1 MSLRTRRI
9 LQQVVLFGVVLAML
23 LTHNSSV
30 GFNVHAM
37 MTVVA
42 AGAAL
47 VICSRRLRDANW
59 LISPLD
65 YGWLPYI
72 LLTGL
77 SVLMAASP
85 RRSLESWLWF
95 LGIQLPIAYGALYL
109 FRRRWPERGLY
120 RALLGAGGYLYLL
133 SAVMT
138 LGYFSQW
145 LAARAQ
151 GITPPGFR
159 LFGVM
164 DHPNIFAMFIA
175 MSTPCMVA
183 YLFTRLSRVE
193 RAAATLWLVAAALS
207 ILATGSRTGL
217 AALVAGCALSLALS
231 LVAHPAQPLNRFRQW
246 FAAHRPQA
254 IGLTLAAGT
263 VCVLVL
269 GIAAYLQFG
278 RPRQDSGGGRLTF
291 YRSAIAMFTARPVF
305 GYGPGGFVQDEIR
318 TNSVPPYSAIMPHA
332 HDILLNTAAE
342 SGLLGAL
349 GLLAL
354 LGAAAWTSL
363 KVWRTE
369 PAHRPLVAGP
379 VAGLVA
385 FALFGILDSPIN
397 QFGPFFLATV
407 LLAYVAS
414 WLPAPQSSLPL
425 RKGLIVGA
433 AWGVVLLCVLVLIPY
448 SVLWDVARP
457 DAPEASYTDPNAL
470 AAAAQ
475 RLDAVIAYDSADP
488 LVTLQSA
495 YNWANAVALARNAPD
510 EWLQNAIARFE
521 RGVQLDPDLSVH
533 FVNLSALYLR
543 AGRSADAIRAA
554 QQATERAPSD
564 GVAWLNL
571 GLALE
576 SAGQDAK
583 AAYLH
588 ALQAEPRWFAMGF
601 WQSSPMRQQAYS
613 AYMNAPEAGQRYY
626 DLLAMG
632 DAALRAR
639 HKEDALK
646 AYTGASKVAPGDVAQ
661 TYTRALIALAR
672 GDVKAAQSGMG
683 SVTTMDILYPDDQAA
698 LVDAWLHLGDFARDR
713 GDTETMLR
721 NYTLAYSYLTARG
734 MGGLGSRGNQAYSTM
749 GFQRF
754 ARVNDYLPGVVMIDI
769 SPEQAARFKVLAQE
783 VAKSGNPDAAK
794 GVYRKILESNPN
806 DEDAKTA
813 LQQVN
818 LAPPSPAPLAG
829 RGSNIRA

>member
-1 MSLRTRRI
+1 M
-9 LQQVVLFGVVLAML
+9 
-23 LTHNSSV
+23 
-30 GFNVHAM
+30 
-37 MTVVA
+37 
-42 AGAAL
+42 
-47 VICSRRLRDANW
+47 ICSRRLRDANL

-77 SVLMAASP
+77 SVLVAASP
-85 RRSLESWLWF
+85 RRSLESWLW
-95 LGIQLPIAYGALYL
+95 LIGIQLPIAYGALYL

-133 SAVMT
+133 SAMMT
-138 LGYFSQW
+138 LSYLSQW

-175 MSTPCMVA
+175 ISTPCMVA

-217 AALVAGCALSLALS
+217 AALVAGCALSLVLS

-246 FAAHRPQA
+246 FTAHRSRA
-254 IGLTLAAGT
+254 IGLTLAAGM
-263 VCVLVL
+263 VCILVL
-269 GIAAYLQFG
+269 GIAVYLQFG

-291 YRSAIAMFTARPVF
+291 YRSAIAMFAARPVL

-342 SGLLGAL
+342 SGVLGTV
-349 GLLAL
+349 GLLSLMA
-354 LGAAAWTSL
+354 AAAWTSVR
-363 KVWRTE
+363 VWRTE
-369 PAHRPLVAGP
+369 PSRRALIAGP
-379 VAGLVA
+379 IAGLVA
-385 FALFGILDSPIN
+385 FALFGVLDSPIN
-397 QFGPFFLATV
+397 QFGPFFLVTV

-414 WLPAPQSSLPL
+414 WLPAPQTSPPL

-433 AWGVVLLCVLVLIPY
+433 TWAVVLLCVLVLIPY

-457 DAPEASYTDPNAL
+457 DAPEASFTDPNAL
-470 AAAAQ
+470 ASSAQ
-475 RLDAVIAYDSADP
+475 RLDAVMAYDSADP

-495 YNWANAVALARNAPD
+495 YNWANAVTLSRNAPD
-510 EWLQNAIARFE
+510 QWLQNAITRFE
-521 RGVQLDPDLSVH
+521 RGVQLDPDLSIH
-533 FVNLSALYLR
+533 YVNLSALYLR
-543 AGRSADAIRAA
+543 AGRTADAIRTA

-576 SAGQDAK
+576 SDGQDAQ
-583 AAYLH
+583 AAYLR

-601 WQSSPMRQQAYS
+601 WQLSPVRQPAYA
-613 AYMNAPEAGQRYY
+613 AYMSAPEAGKRYY
-626 DLLAMG
+626 DLLAAG
-632 DAALRAR
+632 DTALHAGQ
-639 HKEDALK
+639 KEAALK
-646 AYTGASKVAPGDVAQ
+646 AYTDASKVAPGDVAQ
-661 TYTRALIALAR
+661 TYTRALVALAR

-698 LVDAWLHLGDFARDR
+698 FVDAWLHLGDFARDR

-721 NYTLAYSYLTARG
+721 NYSLAYSYLTARG
-734 MGGLGSRGNQAYSTM
+734 MSGLGSRGSWGYATI

-754 ARVNDYLPGVVMIDI
+754 ARVNDYLPDVVMIDI

-783 VAKSGNPDAAK
+783 VAKSGNPEGAK

-806 DEDAKTA
+806 DQDAKAA
-813 LQQVN
+813 LQQ
-818 LAPPSPAPLAG
+818 LESQ
-829 RGSNIRA
+829 RASG